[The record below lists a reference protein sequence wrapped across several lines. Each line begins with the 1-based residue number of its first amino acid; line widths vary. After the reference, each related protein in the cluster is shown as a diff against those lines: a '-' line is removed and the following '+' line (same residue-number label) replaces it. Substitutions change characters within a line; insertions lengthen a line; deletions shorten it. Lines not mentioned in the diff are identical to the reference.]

1 MSIHSENSRFVE
13 LSEVQLRQLSDAQ
26 TVVRNLADA
35 RRAAQEVR
43 GAMRWKTVSGKEYLI
58 RVSTTGAERSLG
70 PRDERTES
78 LFSAFNQRKDR
89 ARERL
94 KAMTGRA
101 EEMRRL
107 NRAHK
112 VGRTPSIVVRCINAI
127 EEAGLSEQ
135 FLIVGTHAM
144 YAYETAA
151 GVRVQSGALATQD
164 LDILFDMNKL
174 RAFTTQ
180 MKHSGTR
187 SLIDVL
193 CRADPTFRV
202 RQDKLETAI
211 NDSGFEIDIIRR
223 SAVDGD
229 PHPLRMSDDEDDF
242 WAVQADQGQKMASGQ
257 KFEQM
262 VVSATGEMATMR
274 TLHPLDF
281 VRLKMELSQRAGRD
295 PYKAPKDRLQAETV
309 QQIWDQYLGIMEGP
323 DPLQESA
330 RPIDHGIGRPR
341 G

>member
-1 MSIHSENSRFVE
+1 MENYSETRRFVE
-13 LSEVQLRQLSDAQ
+13 LTEAQLRQLSDAQ
-26 TVVRNLADA
+26 ALLRNLSES
-35 RRAAQEVR
+35 RLAAQDVR
-43 GAMRWKTVSGKEYLI
+43 GSMRWKMVSGRDYLV
-58 RVSTTGAERSLG
+58 RVSVTGAERSLG
-70 PRDERTES
+70 PRDERAEEI
-78 LFSAFNQRKDR
+78 FRAFHRRKEQAQSR
-89 ARERL
+89 FKIMRER
-94 KAMTGRA
+94 AV
-101 EEMRRL
+101 EMRRL
-107 NRAHK
+107 NRAYK

-223 SAVDGD
+223 TVVGND
-229 PHPLRMSDDEDDF
+229 PHPLRMSDEEDDF

-262 VVSATGEMATMR
+262 VVSATGEMAVMR

-281 VRLKMELSQRAGRD
+281 IRLKTELSQRNGRD
-295 PYKAPKDRLQAETV
+295 PHKAPKDMLQAETV
-309 QQIWDQYLGIMEGP
+309 RLIWNEYLELVEQSQAPEHAQGI
-323 DPLQESA
+323 D
-330 RPIDHGIGRPR
+330 RPR